1 MCLGI
6 PVELRSIREGTLRT
20 GEAHFDGVARE
31 VCLAYVPEAMVGDF
45 VIVHAGFAICRID
58 RETAARTLSCLEEI
72 AAASLSVSLRAAA
85 PGARR
90 RSGARPRAR
99 GSSASSARQRR
110 D

>member
-6 PVELRSIREGTLRT
+6 PVELRSISEGALRT
-20 GEAHFDGVARE
+20 GEAHFDGVTRE
-31 VCLAYVPEAMVGDF
+31 VCLAYVPEAEVGDF

-72 AAASLSVSLRAAA
+72 AAAGSSVSRRAAA

-90 RSGARPRAR
+90 RSGALPRAP
-99 GSSASSARQRR
+99 GFAASSARRR
-110 D
+110 RG